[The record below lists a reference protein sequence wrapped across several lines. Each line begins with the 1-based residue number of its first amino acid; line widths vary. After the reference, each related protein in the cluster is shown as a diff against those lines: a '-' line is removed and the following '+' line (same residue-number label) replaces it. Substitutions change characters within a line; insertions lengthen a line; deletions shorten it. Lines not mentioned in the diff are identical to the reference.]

1 MEEAAIFIGINK
13 VISRALDTEG
23 VSVYPCRVLNRFA
36 CPYDGKIV
44 VDEENVTGEGIAKKP
59 DVDDLFYLSELAFA
73 FELALAKARE
83 EDSMFRI
90 KSAKDV
96 YQVLIDKEALERILQ
111 QGLKEEH
118 MQYRDRLVELFMN
131 MRDKIKAEA
140 E

>member
-131 MRDKIKAEA
+131 MRDKIKVEA